1 MAVMAPDDD
10 LWSKLLHDVQYRSM
24 NNLPNGSVL
33 VLGDNNCGKTS
44 LLARL
49 QGIDDPKKG
58 AGLEYHVLEIN
69 PDYKNGSYA
78 YQLSNALPDVSP
90 GESLRLGVWVLD
102 GDPFYSPLISL
113 ALTPETL
120 KHSVAV
126 ICCSMAEPWNI
137 METLSRWAKVLAE
150 HLTSSSMYDN
160 DVLSECKEQLV
171 RFWQEY
177 VEPLDSS
184 SHSDL
189 GNKVPSMETDQF
201 LLPLSESILSNNI
214 GVPLIVVLTKCDM
227 ISSLEKDYDLRDEH
241 FDFLQAHVR
250 RFCLNYG
257 AAIVYTNAKEG
268 RNCDTLYKYILHRI
282 YGFPFTQAAS
292 VLERDSVFVPAGWDT
307 INKIKILE
315 EAFIS
320 VSSTESFEK
329 CIRKPAARR
338 TSQKEVVVRVEDEN
352 RFLNKV
358 QTTLSAHA
366 PNNSSASHRGQDPA
380 LNISSSKG
388 AERKL
393 TSTPSNGLLTPS
405 GPAKKV
411 DTQSKSVSQVPQ
423 PEGALAQFFNNL
435 LIKKAGL
442 SQIPTQPGRPPSPK
456 QCVPSE
462 ALKELRDKATDETS
476 FEE

>member
-1 MAVMAPDDD
+1 MGADDD
-10 LWSKLLHDVQYRSM
+10 LWSKVLHDVQFRSM

-33 VLGDNNCGKTS
+33 VLGDDDSGKTS

-58 AGLEYHVLEIN
+58 AGLEYHVLDIN

-113 ALTPETL
+113 ALTPDTL
-120 KHSVAV
+120 KHSVVV

-137 METLSRWAKVLAE
+137 METLSKWVNVLE
-150 HLTSSSMYDN
+150 NHLTTSATYDSV
-160 DVLSECKEQLV
+160 VLSDGREQLV

-201 LLPLSESILSNNI
+201 LLPLSESILSKNI

-241 FDFLQAHVR
+241 FDFIQAHIR

-257 AAIVYTNAKEG
+257 AAVVYTNAKEG
-268 RNCDTLYKYILHRI
+268 RNCDVLYKYILHRV
-282 YGFPFTQAAS
+282 YGFPFTHPVS

-315 EAFIS
+315 ETFMSIN
-320 VSSTESFEK
+320 STEPFDL
-329 CIRKPAARR
+329 CILKPATRR
-338 TSQKEVVVRVEDEN
+338 ASQKDGDVRMEDEN
-352 RFLNKV
+352 TFLGKI
-358 QTTLSAHA
+358 QTLLNAHA
-366 PNNSSASHRGQDPA
+366 PNNSSSHRGQDST
-380 LNISSSKG
+380 LNISSTKG
-388 AERKL
+388 TERKL
-393 TSTPSNGLLTPS
+393 TSSPSNGVLTPS
-405 GPAKKV
+405 GNAKKV
-411 DTQSKSVSQVPQ
+411 DAQSKSASQAPQ

-442 SQIPTQPGRPPSPK
+442 TPSTPQAGRPSSPK
-456 QCVPSE
+456 HGLSPE
-462 ALKELRDKATDETS
+462 ALKELRDKSTDETG
-476 FEE
+476 FDA

>member
-1 MAVMAPDDD
+1 MVPDDD

-137 METLSRWAKVLAE
+137 METLSKWAKVLAE
-150 HLTSSSMYDN
+150 HLSSSAMYDN
-160 DVLSECKEQLV
+160 DVISECKEQLV

-241 FDFLQAHVR
+241 FDFVQAHMIMLTFSYVHTD
-250 RFCLNYG
+250 G

-282 YGFPFTQAAS
+282 YGFPFTQAVS

-315 EAFIS
+315 ETFVS

-329 CIRKPAARR
+329 CIRKPATRR

-352 RFLNKV
+352 HFLNKV
-358 QTTLSAHA
+358 QATLNAHA
-366 PNNSSASHRGQDPA
+366 PNNSTAAHRGQVEA
-380 LNISSSKG
+380 
-388 AERKL
+388 
-393 TSTPSNGLLTPS
+393 
-405 GPAKKV
+405 
-411 DTQSKSVSQVPQ
+411 QSKSVSQVPQ

-442 SQIPTQPGRPPSPK
+442 SPIPVQPGRRNIVLTITWRYIMT
-456 QCVPSE
+456 CVRFSSITE
-462 ALKELRDKATDETS
+462 ALYT
-476 FEE
+476 F